1 MGGRTKLLQT
11 HLTTIFNTLPV
22 CILLEFLYDTHQTI
36 KHYILMNV
44 GYLLFVQI
52 VSKSPPPLPP
62 PRTSRSSE
70 LIINIS
76 RLIKHLIDHPSA
88 CVTHNTPLQ
97 YFPSYW
103 RLELASNLRK
113 ISQCQ
118 ATRAFSMLKA
128 TSVSTFLTLLCY
140 MGTLTVNMVLKAK

>member
-11 HLTTIFNTLPV
+11 HLTTIFNTLALPV
-22 CILLEFLYDTHQTI
+22 CILLEFLSDTHQTI

-62 PRTSRSSE
+62 PRISRSSE

-97 YFPSYW
+97 YFLSW
-103 RLELASNLRK
+103 RLELETKVNEVFTITQQENFIFHEGSFPAL
-113 ISQCQ
+113 
-118 ATRAFSMLKA
+118 LL
-128 TSVSTFLTLLCY
+128 FLHC
-140 MGTLTVNMVLKAK
+140 

>member
-36 KHYILMNV
+36 KHYILMRIV
-44 GYLLFVQI
+44 YLFPADGVFVQI

-62 PRTSRSSE
+62 PRISRSSE

-97 YFPSYW
+97 YFLSCCW
-103 RLELASNLRK
+103 RLELARNLCETKVDVKLGHWRK
-113 ISQCQ
+113 DH
-118 ATRAFSMLKA
+118 
-128 TSVSTFLTLLCY
+128 
-140 MGTLTVNMVLKAK
+140 N

>member
-22 CILLEFLYDTHQTI
+22 CILLEFLSDKHQTI
-36 KHYILMNV
+36 KHYILMSI
-44 GYLLFVQI
+44 GYLFPAAGVFVQI

-62 PRTSRSSE
+62 PRLSRSSE

-97 YFPSYW
+97 YFLSW
-103 RLELASNLRK
+103 RLELETNLRE
-113 ISQCQ
+113 
-118 ATRAFSMLKA
+118 T
-128 TSVSTFLTLLCY
+128 
-140 MGTLTVNMVLKAK
+140 